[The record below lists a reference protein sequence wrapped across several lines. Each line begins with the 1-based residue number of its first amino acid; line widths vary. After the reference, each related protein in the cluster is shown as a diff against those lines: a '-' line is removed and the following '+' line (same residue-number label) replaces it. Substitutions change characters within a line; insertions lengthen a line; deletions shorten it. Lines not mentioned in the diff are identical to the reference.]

1 MGLLITEEFELQETA
16 YLWNAFYV
24 SGTVKSFM
32 CLNSLNPHNN
42 LANSIH
48 PHFAVEE
55 TEAKKDEVICLKSSG
70 TGRAKPGFECRQPE
84 SRVFSLKFCT

>member
-1 MGLLITEEFELQETA
+1 M
-16 YLWNAFYV
+16 

-42 LANSIH
+42 LANSVY

-55 TEAKKDEVICLKSSG
+55 TEAQKDEIISSKSLRA
-70 TGRAKPGFECRQPE
+70 GRAKPGFEFR
-84 SRVFSLKFCT
+84 